1 MSYAPIYVSRFSPAK
16 QILNTTP
23 ARNCPAWSDAVIA
36 ERATF
41 VKKVEAAAARRG

>member
-1 MSYAPIYVSRFSPAK
+1 MTYHTSYVSRFAIK

-23 ARNCPAWSDAVIA
+23 ARHCPAWSAEVRA
-36 ERATF
+36 ERAAF